1 MKPYRYSL
9 ILALLVCSFA
19 TMAQERNF
27 TVALHSPAN
36 YSGTKGR
43 DIYDLKELQI
53 WCVNNRPD
61 SILREVNYGGNKGG
75 ACDSTFRLKVLS
87 RRLGDQL
94 QVCILKR
101 YNPFLE
107 NEKVLTYSYDS
118 LKKWNR
124 KNCPADALPR
134 LMFRLPYCVGGAV
147 EVKPVEM
154 YLFPFSVGFSSND
167 PCVND
172 MPLAVSLGRSAV
184 AKFGKTVMYFYKSDN
199 LLPDNKI
206 RVKVMEDGILQ
217 DDRIGDGL
225 VYKASYAMADTIVI
239 GGKLFRIDSIGGK
252 WDKVYLHRLTQS
264 GLIAKVPENHMRT
277 LAPYFDKAKEYVL
290 LDFWGTWCKPCIAG
304 MPKLRALHEKV
315 KSEVLFVSVCFDD
328 PKNYTKAKEIF
339 EENKLSWPQVF
350 NSMAER
356 EFTLTKDLSVTTFP
370 TYMLVKKN
378 GDIFFSTSGDGF
390 DELSRKLL
398 EGK

>member
-9 ILALLVCSFA
+9 VLALLVCSFA
-19 TMAQERNF
+19 AIAQEQNI
-27 TVALHSPAN
+27 TLELNSPTHF
-36 YSGTKGR
+36 SGTKGR

-61 SILREVNYGGNKGG
+61 SILRELNYGGKKGT

-107 NEKVLTYSYDS
+107 NEMVLTYAYDS

-124 KNCPADALPR
+124 KNCPPDALPR
-134 LMFRLPYCVGGAV
+134 LTFRLPYCVGGAV
-147 EVKPVEM
+147 AFRPFEM

-184 AKFGKTVMYFYKSDN
+184 AEFGKTVIYFFKSDV

-206 RVKVMEDGILQ
+206 RVKVMEDGVLQ

-225 VYKASYAMADTIVI
+225 VYKASYTMADTLVI
-239 GGKLFRIDSIGGK
+239 GGKLFRIDSIGGD
-252 WDKVYLHRLTQS
+252 WDKVYMHRLEQS
-264 GLIAKVPENHMRT
+264 GLVAKVPESHMRT
-277 LAPYFDKAKEYVL
+277 LAPYFEQAKEYVL
-290 LDFWGTWCKPCIAG
+290 LDFWGTWCAPCIAG
-304 MPKLRALHEKV
+304 MPKLRALHDKV
-315 KSEVLFVSVCFDD
+315 KSEVPFLSVCFDD
-328 PKNYTKAKEIF
+328 PKNYAKAKEIF
-339 EENKLSWPQVF
+339 AENQLSWPQVF
-350 NSMAER
+350 NSILER
-356 EFTLTKDLSVTTFP
+356 KSTLTGELSVTTFP

-378 GDIFFSTSGDGF
+378 GEIFFSTSGDGF
-390 DELSRKLL
+390 DELSRILL